1 MSRIDDQVFDR
12 LMAGEPPGD
21 IRKSVSS
28 ASRFASGLQRY
39 LSWAETHRKEL
50 EEELKSLDT
59 KRQELTK

>member
-28 ASRFASGLQRY
+28 ASRFADGIS
-39 LSWAETHRKEL
+39 SKV
-50 EEELKSLDT
+50 KSLDSNGLFDSHFVVV
-59 KRQELTK
+59 RVIFR